1 MLIWRKFF
9 RGKRSILRF
18 IIKAQVPIEVS
29 IFRQRERELFLFSKA
44 TVNKRMAPRTGAGII
59 GAGDR
64 RIGERERGG
73 EEIYES
79 NPADRVDDGR

>member
-1 MLIWRKFF
+1 
-9 RGKRSILRF
+9 
-18 IIKAQVPIEVS
+18 
-29 IFRQRERELFLFSKA
+29 
-44 TVNKRMAPRTGAGII
+44 MAPRTGAGII

-64 RIGERERGG
+64 RIGERERG

>member
-1 MLIWRKFF
+1 
-9 RGKRSILRF
+9 
-18 IIKAQVPIEVS
+18 
-29 IFRQRERELFLFSKA
+29 
-44 TVNKRMAPRTGAGII
+44 MAPRTGAGII